1 MNLTAASSSRCS
13 MVVACA
19 VSLLVCRISAAA
31 VTAQAGNDGRVSWT
45 QFTDPFERAFTLA
58 APQGWTVHGGLFR
71 MGYSDQRAMVNLR
84 SPDGQ
89 IEIRIG
95 DVSVPSYTPP
105 NPLHPREGEVYD
117 LGAQAQMV
125 VSRYRTGPEYA
136 VLYSHA
142 RFAKVCRNP
151 QSPASAIDFSMPDY
165 IPASNYEQSSPGQI
179 AYTCQTDAG
188 PRVMLTFVKTA
199 RSGQIWQVPT
209 IVSLLAPPERAA
221 EARGIAMHCVQSLQI
236 SPQWLR
242 YQQQMDAQGMQ
253 YQQIRQQHRR
263 DALSAQ
269 VQQFEAQMRASQAQ
283 VNAFERHQA
292 QSASQVEGFTNALI
306 GVTPTTDPLTGENR
320 QVWTGTKDN
329 YWVNGQGQ
337 VLNSTNAPGPGWRQ
351 LQTP

>member
-1 MNLTAASSSRCS
+1 MNLTAASPSQCF
-13 MVVACA
+13 MMLACA
-19 VSLLVCRISAAA
+19 VSLLICRMPAAA
-31 VTAQAGNDGRVSWT
+31 VATPVVSDSQVSWT

-58 APQGWTVHGGLFR
+58 VPQGWAVQGGLFR
-71 MGYSDQRAMVNLR
+71 MGYSDQRPMVNLR

-89 IEIRIG
+89 IEIRLG

-105 NPLHPREGEVYD
+105 NQFHTREGEIYD

-142 RFAKVCRNP
+142 RFAKECRNP
-151 QSPASAIDFSMPDY
+151 QSPSSAIDFSMPDY
-165 IPASNYEQSSPGQI
+165 IPMSNFEQSSAGQI
-179 AYTCQTDAG
+179 AYTCQTSAG
-188 PRVMLTFVKTA
+188 ARVALTFVKTA

-209 IVSLLAPPERAA
+209 IVSLLAPPTRLDAA
-221 EARGIAMHCVQSLQI
+221 RNIAQHCAQSLQI
-236 SPQWLR
+236 SPQWLQ

-253 YQQIRQQHRR
+253 YQQIRQQNRR

-269 VQQFEAQMRASQAQ
+269 VRQFEARMRASQAQ
-283 VNAFERHQA
+283 VDAFERRQA
-292 QSASQVEGFTNALI
+292 QNASQVEGFTNALI

-320 QVWTGTKDN
+320 LVWTGSKDN
-329 YWVNGQGQ
+329 YWANGQGQ
-337 VLNSTNAPGPGWRQ
+337 VLNSTNAPGAGWHQ